1 MRRDLEELLDAAL
14 DDLDTAEKLY
24 DLGKYRYACFFA
36 QQAVEKLLKA
46 FLLYKTN
53 RYPFTHSITKLIKEA
68 IKYDKDFEYLLEIRA
83 DGLDDYYT
91 GVRYPPLI
99 MVDDKEAK
107 EAIGIARKTRDF
119 VLKKLKLTQN

>member
-1 MRRDLEELLDAAL
+1 MRRDLEELLDAAS
-14 DDLDTAEKLY
+14 DDLDVAEKLY
-24 DLGKYRYACFFA
+24 NLGKYRYACFFA

-53 RYPFTHSITKLIKEA
+53 RYPFTHSITRLIKEA
-68 IKYDKDFEYLLEIRA
+68 MKYDKDFEYLLEIRA

-99 MVDDKEAK
+99 MVNEREAK
-107 EAIGIARKTRDF
+107 EAIEIARKARDF
-119 VLKKLKLTQN
+119 VLKKLGLSR